1 MNKKLRVFFDG
12 ACPICS
18 KEISV
23 YKDTDRA
30 GKIDWIDVS
39 TAAQEVSLPLSTT
52 TLLARFHVQTPDGT
66 LISGARGFIEM
77 WRHLP
82 RWRGLAMVCSTP
94 GVPTLLEWVYRG
106 FLKLRP
112 TVQRAFKLR

>member
-23 YKDTDRA
+23 YKNADRA

-39 TAAQEVSLPLSTT
+39 AAKQEVALPLSTT
-52 TLLARFHVQTPDGT
+52 ALLARFHVQTRDGT

-82 RWRGLAMVCSTP
+82 RWRGLARICSIP
-94 GVPTLLEWVYRG
+94 GVPPLLELSYRG
-106 FLKLRP
+106 FLRIRP
-112 TVQRAFKLR
+112 TIQRILIRR